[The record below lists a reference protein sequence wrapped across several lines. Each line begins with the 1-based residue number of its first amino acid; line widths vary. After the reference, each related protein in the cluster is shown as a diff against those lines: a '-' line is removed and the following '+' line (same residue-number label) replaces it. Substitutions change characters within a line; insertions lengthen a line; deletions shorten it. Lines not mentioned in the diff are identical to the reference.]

1 MPIAIAVAHRQEL
14 VYLGIAKLL
23 GAEKDFTLTER
34 ISDIEGA
41 MKCMTSPHADV
52 MVLSADLLAEKAW
65 DAHESNP
72 ARKAKPF
79 LIVVARELSEEEF
92 LRAIRLGVRG
102 IYLEEMPASSLLK
115 CLRAV
120 HAGKEFIEKDMF
132 LRAFSRLLRHSSAHR
147 KFTEALTTREY
158 QVMESAV
165 AGMSN
170 KQIAAK
176 LKITDGTVKIHL
188 HRAYAK
194 LNVKNRMELLIYAQ
208 KQGLL

>member
-1 MPIAIAVAHRQEL
+1 MSIAVAVAHRQEL

-34 ISDIEGA
+34 VSDIEGT
-41 MKCMTSPHADV
+41 MKCMTSRHADV
-52 MVLSADLLAEKAW
+52 MVLSAELLADGAW
-65 DAHESNP
+65 DALESNP
-72 ARKAKPF
+72 ARKTKPS

-132 LRAFSRLLRHSSAHR
+132 LRAFNRLLRHSSAHR

-158 QVMESAV
+158 QVVESAV

-170 KQIAAK
+170 KQIASK
-176 LKITDGTVKIHL
+176 LKITEGTVKIHL

-194 LNVKNRMELLIYAQ
+194 LNVKNRMELLIYAR